1 MEVLGQENALSFVN
15 IFVAP
20 VSTAP
25 VKAKREKRIKE
36 AAHHGWFVTGVSPA
50 SMALSRRLGES
61 DDQVLRRIKREKV
74 RAQAFFSATTA
85 GEFCELARK
94 AGWMDVQVVEKKTE

>member
-1 MEVLGQENALSFVN
+1 MDALSFVN
-15 IFVAP
+15 IFGMP

-25 VKAKREKRIKE
+25 VKAKREKRVKE
-36 AAHHGWFVTGVSPA
+36 ASHQGWFVYGVSPGA
-50 SMALSRRLGES
+50 MLQARRPGES
-61 DDQVLRRIKREKV
+61 DTSLLRRLKREKV
-74 RAQAFFSATTA
+74 RAQSFFSATTA